1 MSDMMKVL
9 TDLGVDFTKKEH
21 KHYKFE
27 SGGFMDLTV
36 ETWKVGEWLH
46 VSVAH
51 YYVQE
56 GDLMSDPEIEFR
68 AINFTDVNGKVRWEI
83 QPIHYRQD
91 NLGVYQQAMT
101 FLHDGQVLINP
112 KLQRE
117 IRSFLGIW
125 ARNIRY
131 QGYTPKQMKTC

>member
-1 MSDMMKVL
+1 MSYMMKVL

-21 KHYKFE
+21 THYKFQ
-27 SGGFMDLTV
+27 SKGFMDLTV
-36 ETWKVGEWLH
+36 ETWKVDEWLH

-68 AINFTDVNGKVRWEI
+68 AINITDVNGKVRWEI

-91 NLGVYQQAMT
+91 NLGVYQEAMT
-101 FLHDGQVLINP
+101 LGENGQILINP

-117 IRSFLGIW
+117 IKTFLRIW
-125 ARNIRY
+125 SKNIKY
-131 QGYTPKQMKTC
+131 QGYTKTR